1 MAGCNLHHQIL
12 GQTQVYAGLSDSVTQ
27 KANIA
32 KSECRNSI
40 LRCII
45 LCQSNI
51 DATESH
57 MDMFRAM
64 KREAEFDL
72 EAADE
77 EIQWVKEVMD
87 IGGR

>member
-1 MAGCNLHHQIL
+1 
-12 GQTQVYAGLSDSVTQ
+12 
-27 KANIA
+27 
-32 KSECRNSI
+32 
-40 LRCII
+40 
-45 LCQSNI
+45 
-51 DATESH
+51 